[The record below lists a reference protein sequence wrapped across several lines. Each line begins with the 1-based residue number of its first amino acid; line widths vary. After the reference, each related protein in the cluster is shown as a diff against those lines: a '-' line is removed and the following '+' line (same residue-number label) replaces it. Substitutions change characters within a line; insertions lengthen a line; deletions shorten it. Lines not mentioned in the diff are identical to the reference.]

1 MGHRCSFA
9 IKDRGNIELFYGH
22 WSALQ
27 LPDQLFWGPKFV
39 ERYIRGHEKVD
50 WWLDDVSAE
59 GCVGLDSDEKLILV
73 LDGSSDL
80 SEAESDYFF
89 ELMGALWKSWGWE
102 VRRLSRLEDIAV
114 HMGYAAEDVL
124 WVPEAEEPCELH
136 GITDAWH
143 PDRQIYTL
151 ISTAGTDFGTN
162 EFSLN
167 LLANG
172 PRLLDYIQN
181 FPPLEKVLEVSNHVD
196 PAWIDAYIFIEPS
209 TKSMLIHSPNM
220 FFARHLKHIQR
231 AWPQWRVDIVLA
243 GAAEHFQMAGSE
255 MPNLLIPRK
264 KAEQEQEDI
273 KARVLERLSKKP
285 DNPLEWFT
293 ETMWKIGAVAN
304 ESAKRGP
311 PQESL
316 TYRERT
322 KLINRA
328 LSLRGD

>member
-9 IKDRGNIELFYGH
+9 IKDRGNVELFYGH

-50 WWLDDVSAE
+50 WWLDDVWAE
-59 GCVGLDSDEKLILV
+59 GCVGLDKDQKLILV
-73 LDGSSDL
+73 YEGASDL

-102 VRRLSRLEDIAV
+102 VRRVSKMEDIAV
-114 HMGYAAEDVL
+114 HMGYPAEEVL
-124 WVPEAEEPCELH
+124 WVPEAEEPCELQN
-136 GITDAWH
+136 ITNSWGQD
-143 PDRQIYTL
+143 DQIYTL
-151 ISTAGTDFGTN
+151 ISTAGTDFGTS

-181 FPPLEKVLEVSNHVD
+181 LPSLDKVLEVSSQVD

-209 TKSMLIHSPNM
+209 NKSMVIHTPNM

-231 AWPQWRVDIVLA
+231 AWPQWRVDIALA
-243 GAAEHFQMAGSE
+243 GAAEHFQMVGSE
-255 MPNLLIPRK
+255 MPNLLMPRK
-264 KAEQEQEDI
+264 KAEEAPEVVRV
-273 KARVLERLSKKP
+273 RVLERLGKKP
-285 DNPLEWFT
+285 SDPHKWFEGVMSKLEV
-293 ETMWKIGAVAN
+293 VAN

-316 TYRERT
+316 THRERT